1 MEQGFDEAPFLQRGV
16 SRDLEEVGSVAL
28 MHANHNNDVE
38 TLIRMMVG
46 SFLEKG
52 LTGAGTWGGTG
63 TGAPIS
69 RSQPRVLLLVREIR
83 GRLFGRSRHQ
93 TLRPR
98 W

>member
-46 SFLEKG
+46 SFLEKR
-52 LTGAGTWGGTG
+52 LTDAGTLGGNG
-63 TGAPIS
+63 GPE
-69 RSQPRVLLLVREIR
+69 PR
-83 GRLFGRSRHQ
+83 
-93 TLRPR
+93 
-98 W
+98 